1 MNRVRIRFAALYKV
15 QGRRLLLVG
24 VVLMLA
30 LLMWRGVWGVGRERL
45 AFAEHAYEQQVVLAK
60 AIVSAQAAA
69 APPET
74 SLFSVA
80 WLNSSAIAAGL
91 TVQSLDFNLE
101 HIQFSARGDGGAVV
115 QWLHRLE
122 QQGGK
127 IVSLSLQRIE
137 QALEVRI
144 SLLAPKEPVQG
155 NNGN

>member
-1 MNRVRIRFAALYKV
+1 M
-15 QGRRLLLVG
+15 
-24 VVLMLA
+24 
-30 LLMWRGVWGVGRERL
+30 
-45 AFAEHAYEQQVVLAK
+45 LAK